1 MSCSIK
7 KIELYLLQA
16 MFHMLVEDVEI
27 YDENTTK
34 LRIDDTNKNMFVS
47 FKYFIDEKS
56 VINYQRT
63 KDWIKKF
70 EEAQEI
76 K

>member
-1 MSCSIK
+1 
-7 KIELYLLQA
+7 